1 MMGIFSIWQV
11 FRIHVGGR
19 VPPSS
24 SQENSAKNSFLVHFC
39 PLIHFYRFWFFSW
52 FFCSL
57 LTLVNVKPLFS
68 AFLGK
73 VFPKKLSRLFVEGGG
88 VGAPS
93 PILYYIIYGQW
104 TQKTPKPLYGFGILA
119 FFANKW
125 LWWDANFFK
134 SFWWCISVESK
145 EDITKDSTSIVGI
158 NIRMVDGWNTI

>member
-1 MMGIFSIWQV
+1 MPEPRVRKRPFYLLKKMMGIFFSIWQV

-39 PLIHFYRFWFFSW
+39 PFIHFYRFWFFSW
-52 FFCSL
+52 LFCSL

-125 LWWDANFFK
+125 LWWDANHSGDVFQWRAK
-134 SFWWCISVESK
+134 K
-145 EDITKDSTSIVGI
+145 TLQKTALQ
-158 NIRMVDGWNTI
+158 